1 MLIPA
6 LDHLGEPALPGNID
20 FAFLPKALLKKCKL
34 FIIRYHE
41 LNGFSSLPDILSHP
55 ETKKLIES
63 DFVLDQLFKKSLSSR
78 GTNSA
83 NEGFVRIATLILST
97 EILALGVSSWALRYP
112 TEHRTARA
120 VLAENIPG
128 SRARLTARYL
138 STVRAEGPLNRSS
151 CCRNIE
157 RHRSTG
163 LRRSKR

>member
-1 MLIPA
+1 MLIAA
-6 LDHLGEPALPGNID
+6 LDHLREPAPPGNID

-55 ETKKLIES
+55 ETSKLIES
-63 DFVLDQLFKKSLSSR
+63 DFALNQLFKKSSSSF

-112 TEHRTARA
+112 TEHKKARA
-120 VLAENIPG
+120 VLAENTPG
-128 SRARLTARYL
+128 SRATLTARYL
-138 STVRAEGPLNRSS
+138 STVRAEGPINRSG
-151 CCRNIE
+151 CCRNVE
-157 RHRSTG
+157 RHPSTG
-163 LRRSKR
+163 L

>member
-1 MLIPA
+1 MQIPT
-6 LDHLGEPALPGNID
+6 LDHLREPALPGNID
-20 FAFLPKALLKKCKL
+20 FAFLPRALLKKCKL

-55 ETKKLIES
+55 ETSKLVES
-63 DFVLDQLFKKSLSSR
+63 DFALNQLFKKSSSSR

-112 TEHRTARA
+112 TEHRKARA
-120 VLAENIPG
+120 VLAENTPG
-128 SRARLTARYL
+128 SRARLIARYL
-138 STVRAEGPLNRSS
+138 STVRAEGPINRSS
-151 CCRNIE
+151 RCRNKE
-157 RHRSTG
+157 RQRSTG